1 MTVFSPGTGIPLHSH
16 NVEESVLVYEGEATA
31 VVGDDEFDL
40 VAGQATWVPAGVP
53 HCFRNRGEG
62 TMTIYWVYGG
72 RDVTRTITATGETFE
87 HLSESDRGATP
98 GMSAVVTLNPA
109 TGERLAEYPA
119 FSDADVDAA
128 LDRAAAAQ
136 AGWAAL
142 SFAER
147 AAVLR
152 RAAAV
157 LRAEVEDLALLVTR
171 EMGKPL
177 AESRA
182 EVEKCAT
189 ACDYYADHAGD
200 FLADEP
206 VATSADRSWIGYE
219 PVGVVLAVMPWNFPL
234 WQVLRFAAPALMA
247 GNAAL
252 LKHSPNTTGCA
263 LAVAAG
269 ARRGR
274 RARGAVRRPRRR
286 RARRPGRHPAADRGP
301 AHRRG
306 HDHRQ
311 RAGRPRGRLGRGRR
325 DQEVGARAGR
335 LRPVRRPRRRRP
347 AARGRTWPRGAGSST
362 PGRAASRRSG
372 FVVDA
377 SVAEE
382 FTRLLVAEV
391 EALTVGDPEAAGTDV
406 GPMARE
412 DLLEGVH
419 RQVEASVAAGARL
432 LAGGQRLD
440 RPGQLLRTD
449 RAGRRRAR
457 VSRPTTRRSS
467 ARSRR

>member
-1 MTVFSPGTGIPLHSH
+1 M
-16 NVEESVLVYEGEATA
+16 
-31 VVGDDEFDL
+31 
-40 VAGQATWVPAGVP
+40 PAGVP

-87 HLSESDRGATP
+87 HLSDERPRRRARRHERRRHRQPGDGGAARRVPGVLRRRRRRRPGPRGR
-98 GMSAVVTLNPA
+98 
-109 TGERLAEYPA
+109 E
-119 FSDADVDAA
+119 
-128 LDRAAAAQ
+128 AQ

-142 SFAER
+142 PFAER

-157 LRAEVEDLALLVTR
+157 LRAEVDDLALLVTR

-189 ACDYYADHAGD
+189 ACDYYAEHAAD

-252 LKHSPNTTGCA
+252 LKHSPNTTG
-263 LAVAAG
+263 L
-269 ARRGR
+269 
-274 RARGAVRRPRRR
+274 RARGAAGRSPTAGAPEGLFAALVVAEPDVPAVTRRLIEDPRVG
-286 RARRPGRHPAADRGP
+286 AVTITGSE
-301 AHRRG
+301 
-306 HDHRQ
+306 
-311 RAGRPRGRLGRGRR
+311 RAGRA
-325 DQEVGARAGR
+325 VGAAAGDAIKKSV
-335 LRPVRRPRRRRP
+335 LELGGSDPFVVLADADLPRVAAM
-347 AARGRTWPRGAGSST
+347 AARGRFLNAGQSCIS
-362 PGRAASRRSG
+362 PKRL
-372 FVVDA
+372 VVDA

-391 EALTVGDPEAAGTDV
+391 EALTVGDPEAPGTRRRPDGPRGPARRRAPAGRGV
-406 GPMARE
+406 GRRRRP
-412 DLLEGVH
+412 
-419 RQVEASVAAGARL
+419 AAGRRPPARR
-432 LAGGQRLD
+432 A
-440 RPGQLLRTD
+440 GQLLRAD

-457 VSRPTTRRSS
+457 AGRPTTRRSS
-467 ARSRR
+467 ARSPR